1 VSTVTTPQSP
11 ADVSPKMEFQG
22 KVKRVELAGAV
33 IDLGS
38 GIEGFL
44 HISQIKGKK
53 IRNVQDAL
61 SEGQEITVWVQTVD
75 PASGR
80 ISLTM
85 IKPSAVEW
93 SEVGQGQIYTG
104 KVVRIEK
111 FGVFVDFGA
120 ERPGLVHISEMDADY
135 VGSPE
140 DVVTKG
146 QEVRVKVL
154 RVNREKNQIDLSMKA
169 LTEVIE
175 QPEETEEEA
184 PTALALAL
192 QKAMQGDADSNGP
205 KRAPEKTKRQKQD
218 KMGDILRRTLELQE
232 KQ

>member
-1 VSTVTTPQSP
+1 MSTATTPQSL

-61 SEGQEITVWVQTVD
+61 SEGQEITVWVQSVD
-75 PASGR
+75 QASGR

-93 SEVGQGQIYTG
+93 SELAQGQVYTG

-169 LTEVIE
+169 LAEVVE
-175 QPEETEEEA
+175 VPEEPDEEA

-192 QKAMQGDADSNGP
+192 QKAMHGDAEP
-205 KRAPEKTKRQKQD
+205 APQNSAPVKSKRQKQD
-218 KMGDILRRTLELQE
+218 RMGDILRRTLELQE